1 MKIFKVNGN
10 EYEIY
15 LSSNG
20 VMRIE
25 EEMGCSLQQIDTSKV
40 GIKSIIVLLYGVL
53 WQRNKLPLEKVA
65 DLFDNWLEN
74 NDMAELGAI
83 VKGEISAYSGKM
95 KKNKSTNDDD
105 KKK

>member
-20 VMRIE
+20 VIRIE
-25 EEMGCSLQQIDTSKV
+25 EEMFCSLHELNMSKI
-40 GIKSIIVLLYGVL
+40 GFKGMIVLLYGVL
-53 WQRNKLPLEKVA
+53 WQRNKLSLENVA
-65 DLFDNWLEN
+65 DLFDDWLEN
-74 NDMAELGAI
+74 NDIAELGQI
-83 VKGEISAYSGKM
+83 IKGEISAWSGKM
-95 KKNKSTNDDD
+95 KKKSSADDD